1 MTAAHLVAIV
11 LAGVLTYAI
20 RASFLVVAGRMEELP
35 QTVTTVLRM
44 IPAAALAAL
53 VFPGLLR
60 PDAAGFDPFNSIAVG
75 GIAAVVMSL
84 WKRNIGLSLAVG
96 LVVVVATRPLLG

>member
-1 MTAAHLVAIV
+1 MTAAQLLVVV
-11 LAGVLTYAI
+11 LAGALTYGI
-20 RASFLVVAGRMEELP
+20 RVSFLLFAGRMTELP
-35 QTVTTVLRM
+35 QTVVTVLRM

-60 PDAAGFDPFNSIAVG
+60 PDTAAFDPVNSIAVG
-75 GIAAVVMSL
+75 GLAAVLMSL

-96 LVVVVATRPLLG
+96 LAVVVLTRPFLG

>member
-1 MTAAHLVAIV
+1 MTAAQLLAIV

-20 RASFLVVAGRMEELP
+20 RASFLVFAGRMTELP
-35 QTVTTVLRM
+35 ATVTIVLRM

-53 VFPGLLR
+53 VLPGLLR
-60 PDAAGFDPFNSIAVG
+60 PDAGGFDPVNSIAAG
-75 GIAAVVMSL
+75 GIAAVLMSL

>member
-1 MTAAHLVAIV
+1 MTAAQLLAIV

-20 RASFLVVAGRMEELP
+20 RASFLVFAGRMTTLP
-35 QTVTTVLRM
+35 PTVTTVLRM

-53 VFPGLLR
+53 VLPGLLR
-60 PDAAGFDPFNSIAVG
+60 PDAGGFDPVNSIAAG
-75 GIAAVVMSL
+75 GIAAVLMSL

>member
-1 MTAAHLVAIV
+1 MTGVQLLAIV

-20 RASFLVVAGRMEELP
+20 RVSFLLFAGRMTELP
-35 QTVTTVLRM
+35 QPVTTVLRM

-60 PDAAGFDPFNSIAVG
+60 PDAGGFDPINSIAAG
-75 GIAAVVMSL
+75 GLVAVLVSL
-84 WKRNIGLSLAVG
+84 WTRSIGLSLAVG

>member
-20 RASFLVVAGRMEELP
+20 RASFLVFAGRMSELP

-60 PDAAGFDPFNSIAVG
+60 PDAAGFDPVNSIAAG
-75 GIAAVVMSL
+75 GVAAVLMSL
-84 WKRNIGLSLAVG
+84 WKHNIGLSLAVG
-96 LVVVVATRPLLG
+96 LAVVVATKPFLG

>member
-1 MTAAHLVAIV
+1 MTAVQFLIIA

-20 RASFLVVAGRMEELP
+20 RASFLLFAGRMTQLP
-35 QTVTTVLRM
+35 QPVTTVLRM

-60 PDAAGFDPFNSIAVG
+60 PDAAGFDPINSIAAG
-75 GIAAVVMSL
+75 GLAAVLVSL
-84 WKRNIGLSLAVG
+84 WRRNIGLSLAAG
-96 LVVVVATRPLLG
+96 LVVVVATQPILG

>member
-1 MTAAHLVAIV
+1 MTSTHLLAIV

-20 RASFLVVAGRMEELP
+20 RASFLVFAGRMTELP
-35 QTVTTVLRM
+35 RTVTTVLRM

-60 PDAAGFDPFNSIAVG
+60 PDAAGFDPVNSIAAG
-75 GIAAVVMSL
+75 GVAAVVL
-84 WKRNIGLSLAVG
+84 AVWRRNIGLSLAGG
-96 LVVVVATRPLLG
+96 LVVVLATQPFLG

>member
-1 MTAAHLVAIV
+1 MTAAQFLAIV

-20 RASFLVVAGRMEELP
+20 RASFLVFAGRMTELP
-35 QTVTTVLRM
+35 TTVTTVLRM

-53 VFPGLLR
+53 VLPGLLR
-60 PDAAGFDPFNSIAVG
+60 PDAGAFDPVNSIAAG
-75 GIAAVVMSL
+75 GIAAVLMSL

-96 LVVVVATRPLLG
+96 LVVVLATRPFLG

>member
-1 MTAAHLVAIV
+1 MTTAHLLAIV
-11 LAGVLTYAI
+11 LAGVLTYGI
-20 RASFLVVAGRMEELP
+20 RVSFLVMAGRMTRLP
-35 QTVTTVLRM
+35 RTVTTVLRM

-60 PDAAGFDPFNSIAVG
+60 PDGAGLDPVNSIAAG
-75 GIAAVVMSL
+75 GLAAVLMSL

-96 LVVVVATRPLLG
+96 MVAVLATRPFLG

>member
-1 MTAAHLVAIV
+1 MTAAQLLAIV

-20 RASFLVVAGRMEELP
+20 RASFLLFAGRMRQLP
-35 QTVTTVLRM
+35 PTLTTVLRM

-60 PDAAGFDPFNSIAVG
+60 PEAGGFDPINSIAAG
-75 GIAAVVMSL
+75 GLAAVLASV

-96 LVVVVATRPLLG
+96 LVVVVATQPFLG

>member
-1 MTAAHLVAIV
+1 MTAMQLVAIL
-11 LAGVLTYAI
+11 LAGVLTYLI
-20 RASFLVVAGRMEELP
+20 RASFLVFAGRMGQLP
-35 QTVTTVLRM
+35 QAVTTVLRM

-60 PDAAGFDPFNSIAVG
+60 PDAAGFDPLNSIAAG
-75 GIAAVVMSL
+75 GIAAVLMSL

-96 LVVVVATRPLLG
+96 LVVVVATRPVLG